1 MQKIILG
8 STMLLSGV
16 IGFVGWIIAC
26 VIKVQPGSNSQVIGC
41 LYGTDYIFA
50 IIFLVLAIMGLFITI
65 SEVKKEIR

>member
-8 STMLLSGV
+8 ATMLLCGV

-26 VIKVQPGSNSQVIGC
+26 VIKVEPGSNSQVIGC
-41 LYGTDYIFA
+41 LYGTDYIFV
-50 IIFLVLAIMGLFITI
+50 IIFLILAVMGLFIAV